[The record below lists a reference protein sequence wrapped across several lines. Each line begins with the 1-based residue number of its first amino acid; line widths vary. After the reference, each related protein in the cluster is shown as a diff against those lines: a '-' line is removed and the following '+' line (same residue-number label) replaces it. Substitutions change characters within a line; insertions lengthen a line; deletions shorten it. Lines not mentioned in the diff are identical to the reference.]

1 MGLIKATVGA
11 VGSTL
16 HDQWK
21 EALRCDEMGNDIL
34 MKKVTTKNGV
44 ISNGSA
50 IIVGPGQ
57 CAIIFDN
64 GRVIDAT
71 AEEGYYKFDTSS
83 TPSLF
88 EGEFK
93 GMFKE
98 MWQRFTFNGAS
109 AKQQAVFFFNIKEII
124 NNKFGTPAPVMYDDW
139 SHAIPSQ
146 MTGETIPLSVFIKC
160 FGTYTFKITNP
171 ATFMNEI
178 AGMSDEYRKDE
189 LLEQMRSEVMD
200 SFEKVLNQL
209 GCVNKIPVRSL
220 PSQKDKVKEI
230 MAEGNYDE
238 AIQKRGISIIGF
250 NIESVSLD
258 EASQEKINNY
268 ELSSNAYIQ
277 QGTMVGA
284 YAQSMKD
291 AANNPNGATN
301 GFVGVGMANMASG
314 GMMGGATTSP
324 WQNATP
330 AQNNSTNNTTTT
342 ETWECPNCKKQV
354 NGNFC
359 PDCGAKKP
367 EKAFCPNCGKKV
379 DKDTKFCPDCGT
391 KLN

>member
-93 GMFKE
+93 GMFRE

-178 AGMSDEYRKDE
+178 AGISDEYRKDE

-258 EASQEKINNY
+258 EESQEKINNY

-330 AQNNSTNNTTTT
+330 AQNNSTNNTTST

>member
-93 GMFKE
+93 GMFRE
-98 MWQRFTFNGAS
+98 MWQRFTFNGVS

-139 SHAIPSQ
+139 SHAIPNQ

-178 AGMSDEYRKDE
+178 AGISDEYRKDE

-238 AIQKRGISIIGF
+238 AIQKRGISITGF

-258 EASQEKINNY
+258 EESQEKINNY

-330 AQNNSTNNTTTT
+330 AQKNSTNNTTST

>member
-1 MGLIKATVGA
+1 MGLIKATIGA

-93 GMFKE
+93 GMFRE

-139 SHAIPSQ
+139 SHAIPNQ

-178 AGMSDEYRKDE
+178 AGISDEYRKDE

-238 AIQKRGISIIGF
+238 AIQKRGISITGF

-258 EASQEKINNY
+258 EESQEKINNY

-330 AQNNSTNNTTTT
+330 VQNNSTNNTTST

>member
-93 GMFKE
+93 GMFRE
-98 MWQRFTFNGAS
+98 MWQRFTFNGVS

-139 SHAIPSQ
+139 SHAIPNQ

-178 AGMSDEYRKDE
+178 AGISDEYRKDE

-238 AIQKRGISIIGF
+238 AIQKRGISITGF

-258 EASQEKINNY
+258 EESQEKINNY

-330 AQNNSTNNTTTT
+330 AQNNSTNNTTST

>member
-93 GMFKE
+93 GMFRE

-139 SHAIPSQ
+139 SHAIPNQ

-178 AGMSDEYRKDE
+178 AGISDEYRKDE
-189 LLEQMRSEVMD
+189 LLAQMRSEVMD

-238 AIQKRGISIIGF
+238 AIQKRGISITGF

-258 EASQEKINNY
+258 EESQEKINNY

-330 AQNNSTNNTTTT
+330 AQKNSTNNTTST

>member
-1 MGLIKATVGA
+1 MGLIKATIGA

-93 GMFKE
+93 GMFRE

-139 SHAIPSQ
+139 SHAIPNQ

-178 AGMSDEYRKDE
+178 AGISDEYRKDE

-238 AIQKRGISIIGF
+238 AIQKRGISITGF

-258 EASQEKINNY
+258 EESQEKINNY

-330 AQNNSTNNTTTT
+330 AQNNSNNTTTT
-342 ETWECPNCKKQV
+342 AEAWECPNCKKQV

-359 PDCGAKKP
+359 PDCGTKRP

-379 DKDTKFCPDCGT
+379 DKDTKFCPECGT

>member
-93 GMFKE
+93 GMFRE

-139 SHAIPSQ
+139 SHAIPNQ

-178 AGMSDEYRKDE
+178 AGISDEYRKDE

-238 AIQKRGISIIGF
+238 AIQKRGISITGF

-258 EASQEKINNY
+258 EESQEKINNY

-324 WQNATP
+324 WQNAIP
-330 AQNNSTNNTTTT
+330 AQNNSTNNTTST

-391 KLN
+391 K

>member
-1 MGLIKATVGA
+1 MGLIKATIGA

-139 SHAIPSQ
+139 SHAIPNQ

-238 AIQKRGISIIGF
+238 AIQKRGISITGF

-258 EASQEKINNY
+258 DESQEKINNY

-314 GMMGGATTSP
+314 GIMGGATTSP

-359 PDCGAKKP
+359 PDCGTKRP

>member
-1 MGLIKATVGA
+1 MGLIKATIGA

-93 GMFKE
+93 GMFRE

-139 SHAIPSQ
+139 SHAIPNQ

-178 AGMSDEYRKDE
+178 AGISDEYRKDE

-258 EASQEKINNY
+258 DESQEKINNY

-330 AQNNSTNNTTTT
+330 VQNNSTNNTTST

>member
-21 EALRCDEMGNDIL
+21 EAIRCDEMGNDIL

-139 SHAIPSQ
+139 SHAIPNQ
-146 MTGETIPLSVFIKC
+146 MTGETLPLSVFIKC

-238 AIQKRGISIIGF
+238 AIQKRGISIIEF

-258 EASQEKINNY
+258 EESQEKINNY
-268 ELSSNAYIQ
+268 ELSSNAYMQ

-301 GFVGVGMANMASG
+301 GFVGVGMANMVSG
-314 GMMGGATTSP
+314 GMMGGATISP
-324 WQNATP
+324 WQNATQ
-330 AQNNSTNNTTTT
+330 AQNNSNNTTTT
-342 ETWECPNCKKQV
+342 AEAWECPNCKKQV

-359 PDCGAKKP
+359 PDCGTKRP

>member
-93 GMFKE
+93 GMFRE

-139 SHAIPSQ
+139 SHAIPNQ

-178 AGMSDEYRKDE
+178 AGISDEYRKDE

-238 AIQKRGISIIGF
+238 AIQKRGISITGF

-258 EASQEKINNY
+258 EESQEKINNY

-324 WQNATP
+324 WQNAIP
-330 AQNNSTNNTTTT
+330 AQNNSTNNTTST

>member
-139 SHAIPSQ
+139 SHAIPNQ

-160 FGTYTFKITNP
+160 FGTYTFKIINP

-258 EASQEKINNY
+258 DESQEKINNY

-330 AQNNSTNNTTTT
+330 VQNNSTNNTTST

>member
-83 TPSLF
+83 TPSIF

-139 SHAIPSQ
+139 SHAIPNQ

-178 AGMSDEYRKDE
+178 AGISDEYRKDE

-238 AIQKRGISIIGF
+238 AIQKRGISITGF

-258 EASQEKINNY
+258 EESQEKINNY

-330 AQNNSTNNTTTT
+330 AQKNSTNNTTST

-359 PDCGAKKP
+359 PDCGVKKP

>member
-21 EALRCDEMGNDIL
+21 EALRCDEMGNNIL

-139 SHAIPSQ
+139 SHAIPNQ

-178 AGMSDEYRKDE
+178 AGISDEYRKDE

-238 AIQKRGISIIGF
+238 AIQKRGISITGF

-258 EASQEKINNY
+258 EESQEKINNY

-330 AQNNSTNNTTTT
+330 AQKNSTNNTTST

>member
-1 MGLIKATVGA
+1 MGLIKATIGA

-139 SHAIPSQ
+139 SHAIPNQ

-258 EASQEKINNY
+258 DESQEKINNY

-330 AQNNSTNNTTTT
+330 VQNNSTNNTTST

>member
-139 SHAIPSQ
+139 SHAIPNQ

-178 AGMSDEYRKDE
+178 AGISDEYRKDE

-238 AIQKRGISIIGF
+238 AIQKRGISITGF

-258 EASQEKINNY
+258 EESQEKINNY

-330 AQNNSTNNTTTT
+330 AQNNSTNNTTST

>member
-124 NNKFGTPAPVMYDDW
+124 NNKFGTPVMYDDW
-139 SHAIPSQ
+139 SHAIPNQ

-330 AQNNSTNNTTTT
+330 AQNNTNSSATV

-367 EKAFCPNCGKKV
+367 EKSFCPNCGKKV

>member
-93 GMFKE
+93 GMFRE

-139 SHAIPSQ
+139 SHAIPNQ

-178 AGMSDEYRKDE
+178 AGISDEYRKDE

-258 EASQEKINNY
+258 EESQEKINNY

-301 GFVGVGMANMASG
+301 GFVGVGMANMVSG

-330 AQNNSTNNTTTT
+330 AQNNSTNNTTST

>member
-139 SHAIPSQ
+139 SHAIPNQ

-178 AGMSDEYRKDE
+178 AGISDEYRKDE

-238 AIQKRGISIIGF
+238 AIQKRGISITGF

-258 EASQEKINNY
+258 EESQEKINNY

-330 AQNNSTNNTTTT
+330 AQNNTNSSATV

-367 EKAFCPNCGKKV
+367 EKSFCPNCGKKV

>member
-93 GMFKE
+93 GMFRE

-139 SHAIPSQ
+139 SHAIPNQ
-146 MTGETIPLSVFIKC
+146 MTGETIPLSVSIKC

-178 AGMSDEYRKDE
+178 AGISDEYRKDE

-238 AIQKRGISIIGF
+238 AIQKRGISITGF

-258 EASQEKINNY
+258 EESQEKINNY

-330 AQNNSTNNTTTT
+330 AQKNSTNNTTST

>member
-139 SHAIPSQ
+139 SHAIPNQ
-146 MTGETIPLSVFIKC
+146 MTGGTIPLSVFIKC

-178 AGMSDEYRKDE
+178 AGISDEYRKDE

-238 AIQKRGISIIGF
+238 AIQKRGISITGF

-258 EASQEKINNY
+258 EESQEKINNY

-330 AQNNSTNNTTTT
+330 AQKNSTNNTTST

-359 PDCGAKKP
+359 PDCGVKKP

>member
-1 MGLIKATVGA
+1 MGLIKATIGA

-21 EALRCDEMGNDIL
+21 EAIRCDEMGNDIL

-139 SHAIPSQ
+139 SHAIPNQ
-146 MTGETIPLSVFIKC
+146 MTGETLPLSVFIKC

-258 EASQEKINNY
+258 EESQEKINNY
-268 ELSSNAYIQ
+268 ELSSNAYMQ

-330 AQNNSTNNTTTT
+330 AQNNSNNTTTT
-342 ETWECPNCKKQV
+342 AEAWECPNCKKQV

-359 PDCGAKKP
+359 PDCGTKRP

-379 DKDTKFCPDCGT
+379 DKDTKFCPECGT

>member
-139 SHAIPSQ
+139 SHAIPNQ

-178 AGMSDEYRKDE
+178 AGISDEYRKDE

-238 AIQKRGISIIGF
+238 AIQKRGISITGF

-258 EASQEKINNY
+258 EESQEKINNY

-330 AQNNSTNNTTTT
+330 AQKNSTNNTTST

>member
-139 SHAIPSQ
+139 SHAIPNQ

-178 AGMSDEYRKDE
+178 AGISDEYRKDE

-238 AIQKRGISIIGF
+238 AIQKRGISITGF

-258 EASQEKINNY
+258 EESQEKINNY

-301 GFVGVGMANMASG
+301 GFVGVGMANMASV

-330 AQNNSTNNTTTT
+330 AQKNSTNNTTST

>member
-93 GMFKE
+93 GMFRE

-139 SHAIPSQ
+139 SHAIPNQ

-178 AGMSDEYRKDE
+178 AGISDEYRKDE

-238 AIQKRGISIIGF
+238 AIQKRGISITGF

-258 EASQEKINNY
+258 EESQEKINNY

-314 GMMGGATTSP
+314 GMMGGATTFP

-330 AQNNSTNNTTTT
+330 AQKNSTNNTTST

>member
-139 SHAIPSQ
+139 SHAIPNQ

-178 AGMSDEYRKDE
+178 AGISDEYRKDE

-238 AIQKRGISIIGF
+238 AIQKRGISITGF

-258 EASQEKINNY
+258 EESQEKINNY

-314 GMMGGATTSP
+314 GMMGGAITSP
-324 WQNATP
+324 WQNDTP
-330 AQNNSTNNTTTT
+330 AQKNSTNNTTST

>member
-258 EASQEKINNY
+258 EESQEKINNY

>member
-1 MGLIKATVGA
+1 MGLIKATIGA

-21 EALRCDEMGNDIL
+21 EAIRCDEMGNDIL

-139 SHAIPSQ
+139 SHAIPNQ
-146 MTGETIPLSVFIKC
+146 MTGETLPLSVFIKC

-258 EASQEKINNY
+258 EESQEKINNY
-268 ELSSNAYIQ
+268 ELSSNAYMQ

-314 GMMGGATTSP
+314 GIMGGATISP

-330 AQNNSTNNTTTT
+330 AQNNSNNTTTT
-342 ETWECPNCKKQV
+342 AEAWECPNCKKQV

-359 PDCGAKKP
+359 PDCGTKRP

-379 DKDTKFCPDCGT
+379 DKNTKFCPDCGT

>member
-93 GMFKE
+93 GMFRE

-139 SHAIPSQ
+139 SHAIPNQ

-178 AGMSDEYRKDE
+178 AGISDEYRKDE

-238 AIQKRGISIIGF
+238 AIQKRGISITGF

-258 EASQEKINNY
+258 EESQEKINNY

-330 AQNNSTNNTTTT
+330 AQNNSTNNTTST

>member
-1 MGLIKATVGA
+1 MGLIKAAVGA
-11 VGSTL
+11 AVSTL

-21 EALRCDEMGNDIL
+21 EAIRCEEMGNDIL
-34 MKKVTTKNGV
+34 MRKVTTKNGV

-50 IIVGPGQ
+50 IIVAPGQ

-139 SHAIPSQ
+139 SHAIPNQ

-178 AGMSDEYRKDE
+178 AGISDEYRKDE

-238 AIQKRGISIIGF
+238 AIQKRGISITGF

-258 EASQEKINNY
+258 EESQEKINNY

-330 AQNNSTNNTTTT
+330 AQNNSTNNTTST

>member
-139 SHAIPSQ
+139 SHAIPNQ
-146 MTGETIPLSVFIKC
+146 MTGETLPLSVFIKC

-238 AIQKRGISIIGF
+238 AIQKRGISIIEF

-258 EASQEKINNY
+258 EESQEKINNY
-268 ELSSNAYIQ
+268 ELSSNAYMQ

-330 AQNNSTNNTTTT
+330 AQNNSNNTTTT
-342 ETWECPNCKKQV
+342 AEAWECPNCKKQV

-359 PDCGAKKP
+359 PDCGTKRP

-379 DKDTKFCPDCGT
+379 DKDTKFCPECGT

>member
-1 MGLIKATVGA
+1 MGLIKATIGA

-139 SHAIPSQ
+139 SHAIPNQ

-160 FGTYTFKITNP
+160 FGTYTFKIINP

-258 EASQEKINNY
+258 DESQEKINNY

-330 AQNNSTNNTTTT
+330 VQNNSTNNTTST

>member
-139 SHAIPSQ
+139 SHAIPNQ

-258 EASQEKINNY
+258 DESQEKINNY

-330 AQNNSTNNTTTT
+330 VQNNSTNNTTST

>member
-139 SHAIPSQ
+139 SHAIPNQ

-160 FGTYTFKITNP
+160 FGTYTFKIINP

-238 AIQKRGISIIGF
+238 AIQKRGISIIGC

-258 EASQEKINNY
+258 DESQEKINNY

-330 AQNNSTNNTTTT
+330 VQNNSTNNTTST

>member
-1 MGLIKATVGA
+1 MGLIKATIGA

-93 GMFKE
+93 GMFRE

-139 SHAIPSQ
+139 SHAIPNQ

-160 FGTYTFKITNP
+160 FGTYTLKITNP

-178 AGMSDEYRKDE
+178 AGISDEYRKDE

-238 AIQKRGISIIGF
+238 AIQKRGISITGF

-258 EASQEKINNY
+258 EESQEKINNY

-330 AQNNSTNNTTTT
+330 VQNNSTNNTTST

-379 DKDTKFCPDCGT
+379 DKNTKFCPDCGT

>member
-109 AKQQAVFFFNIKEII
+109 VKQQAVFFFNIKEII

-139 SHAIPSQ
+139 SHAIPNQ

-178 AGMSDEYRKDE
+178 AGISDEYRKDE

-238 AIQKRGISIIGF
+238 AIQKRGISITGF

-258 EASQEKINNY
+258 EESQEKINNY

-330 AQNNSTNNTTTT
+330 AQNNSTNNTTST

>member
-34 MKKVTTKNGV
+34 MKKVTKKNGV

-93 GMFKE
+93 GMFRE

-139 SHAIPSQ
+139 SHAIPNQ

-178 AGMSDEYRKDE
+178 AGISDEYRKDE

-238 AIQKRGISIIGF
+238 AIQKRGISITGF

-258 EASQEKINNY
+258 EESQEKINNY

-330 AQNNSTNNTTTT
+330 AQNNSTNNTTST

>member
-34 MKKVTTKNGV
+34 MKKVTTKIGV

-139 SHAIPSQ
+139 SHAIPNQ

-258 EASQEKINNY
+258 EESQEKINNY

>member
-93 GMFKE
+93 GMFRE

-139 SHAIPSQ
+139 SHAIPNQ

-178 AGMSDEYRKDE
+178 AGISDEYRKDE

-238 AIQKRGISIIGF
+238 AIQKRGISITGF

-258 EASQEKINNY
+258 EESQEKINNY

-301 GFVGVGMANMASG
+301 GFVGVGMANMVSG

-330 AQNNSTNNTTTT
+330 AQNNSTNNTTST